1 MNRIQNSLLVRLLL
15 LFFFLSLVP
24 LGILTYL
31 TSRTSKSVEGISIQ
45 EGSSALV
52 GEARGFLRNRTVDY
66 ARQINL
72 QLEGI
77 ENDARLLAIHAGQL
91 LTDVGV
97 YRVPFREERYERAEN
112 GIFWTPRDHG
122 GSNLFISTRTEITRE
137 MKRKIAVTELIDPVM
152 KEIFENDPNSI
163 YIFLASEENL
173 VRGYPWFDAV
183 AAMEGGTL
191 DPNFDLKQEPLYYLA
206 KTRQGEER
214 EEVWSEVYL
223 DPAGKGWMV
232 TCVSPV
238 YLGDTFHGII
248 GIDVSLE
255 RIRDNVLDLELS
267 GEGYAFLLTGSG
279 NVLAAPPEAS
289 EGLGWEMGTT
299 PDRFNLMAS
308 SNTSIAAIAREMVAG
323 EVGIRQA
330 TISGLEMLVS
340 FAPVE
345 TAHWSLGL
353 MVSLE
358 DITRRALMTADQIEE
373 QTGGLIKHMMLISTL
388 LLVAVAIATVLTYR
402 WIAGPLNELVTGVTK
417 IGSGELGYRVRIR
430 GGDEIGQLARTFNDM
445 AESLQRRQEE
455 LAVIQAKL
463 LTSEKLSSMG
473 KVAAA
478 VAHEIRN
485 SLGTIKNSIYFL
497 NQKVQGPDQ
506 RINRHLSLMEE
517 EIESAD
523 RIVNELLDFTKG
535 SALQLTEVSVNA
547 LIDEVLSVYRER
559 GPDNVTIREDFESDL
574 SPIRADPAQ
583 VRHVFYNI
591 IQNSI
596 QAMDDGGILDVA
608 TRGRPD
614 GVTVTV
620 RDSGHGIGEE
630 EMDQLFEP
638 FFTTKARG
646 IGLGL
651 AISRKIVQNHGGKI
665 RIESVPGEGTTVTV
679 ELMVRPPDEGSG
691 SE

>member
-1 MNRIQNSLLVRLLL
+1 
-15 LFFFLSLVP
+15 
-24 LGILTYL
+24 
-31 TSRTSKSVEGISIQ
+31 
-45 EGSSALV
+45 
-52 GEARGFLRNRTVDY
+52 
-66 ARQINL
+66 
-72 QLEGI
+72 
-77 ENDARLLAIHAGQL
+77 
-91 LTDVGV
+91 
-97 YRVPFREERYERAEN
+97 
-112 GIFWTPRDHG
+112 
-122 GSNLFISTRTEITRE
+122 
-137 MKRKIAVTELIDPVM
+137 
-152 KEIFENDPNSI
+152 
-163 YIFLASEENL
+163 
-173 VRGYPWFDAV
+173 
-183 AAMEGGTL
+183 
-191 DPNFDLKQEPLYYLA
+191 
-206 KTRQGEER
+206 
-214 EEVWSEVYL
+214 
-223 DPAGKGWMV
+223 MV

-238 YLGDTFHGII
+238 FLGDSFHGIV
-248 GIDVSLE
+248 GMDVSLE
-255 RIRDNVLDLELS
+255 RIRDNILDLELS
-267 GEGYAFLLTGSG
+267 GDGYAFLLTRSG
-279 NVLAAPPEAS
+279 NVIATPPEAA
-289 EGLGWEMGTT
+289 EGLGWDIGTT

-308 SNTSIAAIAREMVAG
+308 PNTSMAAIAREMVSG

-330 TISGLEMLVS
+330 TISGQEMLVS

-358 DITRRALMTADQIEE
+358 DITRSALLTAEQIED
-373 QTGGLIKHMMLISTL
+373 QTGRLIKHMMWISTL
-388 LLVAVAIATVLTYR
+388 LLVAVAIATILTYR

-417 IGSGELGYRVRIR
+417 IGSGELGYRVGIR

-455 LAVIQAKL
+455 LADIQAKL

-497 NQKVQGPDQ
+497 NQKVEGPDQ

-535 SALQLTEVSVNA
+535 SALQLTEVSVNVI
-547 LIDEVLSVYRER
+547 IDEVLSVYRER

-596 QAMDDGGILDVA
+596 QAMDDGGILDVT

-614 GVTVTV
+614 GVTVTI

-665 RIESVPGEGTTVTV
+665 RIESIPGEGATVTV
-679 ELMVRPPDEGSG
+679 ELMVQPPDEGSG
-691 SE
+691 

>member
-15 LFFFLSLVP
+15 LFFLLSLVP

-45 EGSSALV
+45 EGSSALA
-52 GEARGFLRNRTVDY
+52 GEARGFLRNRTIDY

-72 QLEGI
+72 QLERI
-77 ENDARLLAIHAGQL
+77 ESDARLLSTHVGQIL
-91 LTDVGV
+91 VGGNIYNV
-97 YRVPFREERYERAEN
+97 SFREERFEKAEN
-112 GIFWTPRDHG
+112 GIFWTPVDYG
-122 GSNLFISTRTEITRE
+122 GSNLFVSNRTEITPGIR
-137 MKRKIAVTELIDPVM
+137 KKIAVTELIDPVM
-152 KEIFENDPNSI
+152 KEIYENDPNTI
-163 YIFLASEENL
+163 YVFFASEDNL
-173 VRGYPWFDAV
+173 VRGYPWFDAME
-183 AAMEGGTL
+183 AIEGGTL
-191 DPNFDLKQEPLYYLA
+191 DPDLVLKEEPLYYLA
-206 KTRQGEER
+206 DPRGGNGR

-223 DPAGKGWMV
+223 DAAGKGWMV

-238 YLGDTFHGII
+238 FLGDSFHGIV
-248 GIDVSLE
+248 GMDVSLE
-255 RIRDNVLDLELS
+255 RIRDNILDLELS
-267 GEGYAFLLTGSG
+267 GDGYAFLLTRSG
-279 NVLAAPPEAS
+279 NVIATPPEAA
-289 EGLGWEMGTT
+289 EGLGWDIGTT

-308 SNTSIAAIAREMVAG
+308 PNTSMAAIAREMVSG

-330 TISGLEMLVS
+330 TISGQEMLVS

-358 DITRRALMTADQIEE
+358 DITRSALLTAEQIED
-373 QTGGLIKHMMLISTL
+373 QTGKLIKHMMLISTL
-388 LLVAVAIATVLTYR
+388 LLLAVAIATILTYR

-417 IGSGELGYRVRIR
+417 IGSGELGYRVGVR

-455 LAVIQAKL
+455 LADIQAKL

-535 SALQLTEVSVNA
+535 SALQLTEVSVNV
-547 LIDEVLSVYRER
+547 LMDEVLSVYRER
-559 GPDNVTIREDFESDL
+559 GSDNLTIREDFESDL

-596 QAMDDGGILDVA
+596 QAMDDGGILDVE

-614 GVTVTV
+614 GVTVTI

-630 EMDQLFEP
+630 EMNQLFEP